1 MRRLFWTALG
11 LGAGVTAAV
20 LVSRWMRKQTDRMA
34 PANLGQQLGST
45 ARDIGQ
51 LAREALD
58 EWKKGAAEKEAE
70 IRAELEAAGE
80 QFPGGR

>member
-20 LVSRWMRKQTDRMA
+20 LTSRWMRKQSERMA
-34 PANLGQQLGST
+34 PSNVGRQLGDT

-51 LAREALD
+51 LLQEALE
-58 EWKKGAAEKEAE
+58 EWRKGMAEKEAE
-70 IRAELEAAGE
+70 IRAQLES
-80 QFPGGR
+80 R